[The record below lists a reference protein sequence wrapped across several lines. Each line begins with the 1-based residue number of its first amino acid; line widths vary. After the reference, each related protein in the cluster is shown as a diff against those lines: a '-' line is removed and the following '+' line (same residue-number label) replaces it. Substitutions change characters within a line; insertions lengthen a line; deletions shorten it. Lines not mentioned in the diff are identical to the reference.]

1 MWGIIA
7 TWVMAK
13 DGINKASEL
22 LKDGK
27 SCKEGFLTAV
37 KDVEDNPL
45 FKSVGYGG
53 LPNKNGEVECDAAF
67 MNGDDLS
74 VGCVGAIKDIENPI
88 EVAESL
94 SHNKLNIF
102 LTGEGAKEYA
112 LENGFKEKDML
123 TEAAKR
129 MYEEKLEFKTP
140 YRGHDTVGCISLDSN
155 SSMCAGT
162 STSGLFMKIPGR
174 LGDSP
179 LIGSGYYVDSKVGGA
194 AATGLG
200 EDIMKRCMSYEIV
213 RLMEEGLDPQ
223 SACEKAVKAYVNR
236 LGENAGDC
244 SVVAMNNKGEF
255 GAATNI
261 DDFSIVVATEK
272 VEPTVYRVSKLD
284 EHSKLYLPDEEWTSN
299 LLAHI

>member
-13 DGINKASEL
+13 YGINKASKL

-37 KDVEDNPL
+37 KDVEANPL

-53 LPNKNGEVECDAAF
+53 LPNRNGEVECDAAF

-74 VGCVGAIKDIENPI
+74 VGCVGAIKDIESPI

-102 LTGEGAKEYA
+102 LTGGGAKQYA
-112 LENGFKEKDML
+112 IENGFKEKNML
-123 TEAAKR
+123 TDAAKK

-140 YRGHDTVGCISLDSN
+140 CRGHDTVGCIALDNN

-179 LIGSGYYVDSKVGGA
+179 LIGSGYYVDSKIGGA

-223 SACEKAVKAYVNR
+223 SACEKEETKE
-236 LGENAGDC
+236 ENEENPLAEE
-244 SVVAMNNKGEF
+244 VEALKGEIETLKAEIETLKEQIKKIAEAP
-255 GAATNI
+255 AAVPVAEEFKNI
-261 DDFSIVVATEK
+261 PNADKYSRIG
-272 VEPTVYRVSKLD
+272 S
-284 EHSKLYLPDEEWTSN
+284 YLKK
-299 LLAHI
+299 